1 MNGQQASIPTRGSH
15 EQHRATNA
23 RLHEPWHLLQV
34 ACVVVVV
41 LALFLFIGSIL
52 LDFANIRLICRAVHE
67 QMPAM
72 ERRKDEWRLSELSSQ
87 LVTIITTEHYNLQ
100 TGRSMTVADAN
111 GRCTLF
117 IGAVSG
123 ALIAI
128 AFTGQ
133 VSRMGTA
140 FFVFSLVLLPS
151 LLLMGLIT
159 FERVLQSAI
168 EDLTYARAIMRIRSL
183 YLELA
188 PQLRPY
194 FVLAADDERRRPR
207 LKVGLHPSWWQVF
220 LTTAGMIAA
229 LNSVLVGVFVGLLL
243 SALFTFPL
251 QVCTSVGVVSFL
263 VSLSLHQRYQ
273 WGQWRRLEQDLAALA
288 QAQRT

>member
-1 MNGQQASIPTRGSH
+1 MPGH
-15 EQHRATNA
+15 EH
-23 RLHEPWHLLQV
+23 
-34 ACVVVVV
+34 
-41 LALFLFIGSIL
+41 
-52 LDFANIRLICRAVHE
+52 
-67 QMPAM
+67 MPAM
-72 ERRKDEWRLSELSSQ
+72 ERLKDEPSLPELFSQ
-87 LVTIITTEHYNLQ
+87 MVTMLTTEHYTLQ

-140 FFVFSLVLLPS
+140 FFVFSLVLVPS

-168 EDLTYARAIMRIRSL
+168 EDLTYARGITRIRHL
-183 YLELA
+183 YLEHA

-194 FVLAADDERRRPR
+194 FVLADDESRRPM
-207 LKVGLHPSWWQVF
+207 LKVGLYPSWWQVF
-220 LTTAGMIAA
+220 LTTAGMLAA
-229 LNSVLVGVFVGLLL
+229 INSVLAGVFLGLLL
-243 SALFTFPL
+243 SAVFTSP
-251 QVCTSVGVVSFL
+251 CRSV
-263 VSLSLHQRYQ
+263 RA
-273 WGQWRRLEQDLAALA
+273 LESSPSW
-288 QAQRT
+288 

>member
-1 MNGQQASIPTRGSH
+1 
-15 EQHRATNA
+15 
-23 RLHEPWHLLQV
+23 
-34 ACVVVVV
+34 
-41 LALFLFIGSIL
+41 
-52 LDFANIRLICRAVHE
+52 
-67 QMPAM
+67 MPVEEHMPGM
-72 ERRKDEWRLSELSSQ
+72 ERMKDEQSLPELSSQ
-87 LVTIITTEHYNLQ
+87 LVTILTTEHYNLQ

-151 LLLMGLIT
+151 LFLMGLIT
-159 FERVLQSAI
+159 FERVLQSGI
-168 EDLTYARAIMRIRSL
+168 EDLTYARGITRIRRL
-183 YLELA
+183 YLESA
-188 PQLRPY
+188 PQLQPY
-194 FVLAADDERRRPR
+194 FLLAADDKSRRLM
-207 LKVGLHPSWWQVF
+207 LKVGIHPSWWQVF

-229 LNSVLVGVFVGLLL
+229 INSVLVGVFVGLLL

-251 QVCTSVGVVSFL
+251 LACTSAGVLTFL
-263 VSLSLHQRYQ
+263 VSFGIHQRYQ
-273 WGQWRRLEQDLAALA
+273 WGQWSRLEQDLAALIEA
-288 QAQRT
+288 RRT

>member
-1 MNGQQASIPTRGSH
+1 M
-15 EQHRATNA
+15 EQ
-23 RLHEPWHLLQV
+23 LKEEQV
-34 ACVVVVV
+34 
-41 LALFLFIGSIL
+41 L
-52 LDFANIRLICRAVHE
+52 
-67 QMPAM
+67 P
-72 ERRKDEWRLSELSSQ
+72 ELSSQ

-133 VSRMGTA
+133 VFRMGTA

-151 LLLMGLIT
+151 LFLMGLIT
-159 FERVLQSAI
+159 FERVLQSGI
-168 EDLTYARAIMRIRSL
+168 EDLTYAHGITRIRRL
-183 YLELA
+183 YLESA
-188 PQLRPY
+188 PQLQPY
-194 FVLAADDERRRPR
+194 FLLAADDKSRRPM
-207 LKVGLHPSWWQVF
+207 LKVGIHPSWWQVF

-229 LNSVLVGVFVGLLL
+229 INSVLVGVFVGLLL

-251 QVCTSVGVVSFL
+251 LACTSAGVLTFL
-263 VSLSLHQRYQ
+263 VSFGIHQRYQ
-273 WGQWRRLEQDLAALA
+273 WGQWSRLEQDLAALIEA
-288 QAQRT
+288 RRT

>member
-1 MNGQQASIPTRGSH
+1 MPVDEH
-15 EQHRATNA
+15 
-23 RLHEPWHLLQV
+23 
-34 ACVVVVV
+34 
-41 LALFLFIGSIL
+41 
-52 LDFANIRLICRAVHE
+52 
-67 QMPAM
+67 MPAM
-72 ERRKDEWRLSELSSQ
+72 ERLKDEQTFPELSSQ
-87 LVTIITTEHYNLQ
+87 MVTMLTTEHYNLQ

-151 LLLMGLIT
+151 LFLMGLIT
-159 FERVLQSAI
+159 FERVLQSGI
-168 EDLTYARAIMRIRSL
+168 EDLTYARGITRIRRL
-183 YLELA
+183 YLESA
-188 PQLRPY
+188 PQLQPY
-194 FVLAADDERRRPR
+194 FLLAADDKSRRPM
-207 LKVGLHPSWWQVF
+207 LKVGIHPSWWQVF

-229 LNSVLVGVFVGLLL
+229 INSVLVGVFVGLLL

-251 QVCTSVGVVSFL
+251 LACTSAGVLTFL
-263 VSLSLHQRYQ
+263 VSFCIHQRYQ
-273 WGQWRRLEQDLAALA
+273 WGQWSRLEQDLAALIEA
-288 QAQRT
+288 RRT

>member
-1 MNGQQASIPTRGSH
+1 MP
-15 EQHRATNA
+15 
-23 RLHEPWHLLQV
+23 
-34 ACVVVVV
+34 
-41 LALFLFIGSIL
+41 
-52 LDFANIRLICRAVHE
+52 VHE
-67 QMPAM
+67 HIPEK
-72 ERRKDEWRLSELSSQ
+72 ERLKDEQSLPELSSQ
-87 LVTIITTEHYNLQ
+87 MVTMITTEHYNLQ
-100 TGRSMTVADAN
+100 TGRSMTVADTN

-151 LLLMGLIT
+151 LFLMGLIT

-168 EDLTYARAIMRIRSL
+168 EDLTYARGITRIRHL
-183 YLELA
+183 YLEHA

-194 FVLAADDERRRPR
+194 FVLADDESRRPM
-207 LKVGLHPSWWQVF
+207 LKVGLYPSWWQVF
-220 LTTAGMIAA
+220 LTTAGMLAA
-229 LNSVLVGVFVGLLL
+229 INSVLAGVFLGLLL

-251 QVCTSVGVVSFL
+251 LACTSAGVLTFL
-263 VSLSLHQRYQ
+263 VSLGIHQRYQ
-273 WGQWRRLEQDLAALA
+273 WGQWRRLEHDLAALFEA
-288 QAQRT
+288 RRK

>member
-1 MNGQQASIPTRGSH
+1 MATH
-15 EQHRATNA
+15 EH
-23 RLHEPWHLLQV
+23 
-34 ACVVVVV
+34 
-41 LALFLFIGSIL
+41 
-52 LDFANIRLICRAVHE
+52 
-67 QMPAM
+67 MPAM
-72 ERRKDEWRLSELSSQ
+72 ERLKEEQTLPELSSQ
-87 LVTIITTEHYNLQ
+87 MVTMITTEHYNLQ

-151 LLLMGLIT
+151 LFFMGLIT
-159 FERVLQSAI
+159 FERVLQSGI
-168 EDLTYARAIMRIRSL
+168 EDLTYARGITRMRHL
-183 YLELA
+183 YLESA

-194 FVLAADDERRRPR
+194 FLLAADDDSRRPL
-207 LKVGLHPSWWQVF
+207 LKVGIHPSWWQVF

-229 LNSVLVGVFVGLLL
+229 INSVLVGVFVGLLL

-251 QVCTSVGVVSFL
+251 LACTSAGVLTFL
-263 VSLSLHQRYQ
+263 VSFGIHQRYQ
-273 WGQWRRLEQDLAALA
+273 WGQWSRLEQDLAALIEA
-288 QAQRT
+288 RRT

>member
-1 MNGQQASIPTRGSH
+1 MPEH
-15 EQHRATNA
+15 KH
-23 RLHEPWHLLQV
+23 
-34 ACVVVVV
+34 
-41 LALFLFIGSIL
+41 
-52 LDFANIRLICRAVHE
+52 
-67 QMPAM
+67 MPAM
-72 ERRKDEWRLSELSSQ
+72 ERLKDEQSLPELSSQ
-87 LVTIITTEHYNLQ
+87 MVSMITTEHYNLQ

-140 FFVFSLVLLPS
+140 FFVFSLVLVPS

-168 EDLTYARAIMRIRSL
+168 EDLTYARGITRIRHL
-183 YLELA
+183 YLAHA
-188 PQLRPY
+188 PQLRPS
-194 FVLAADDERRRPR
+194 FLLVADDDSRRPL
-207 LKVGLHPSWWQVF
+207 LKVGIHPSWWQVF

-229 LNSVLVGVFVGLLL
+229 INSLLVGVFVGLLL

-251 QVCTSVGVVSFL
+251 LVCTSAGVVTFL
-263 VSLSLHQRYQ
+263 VSFGIHQRYQ
-273 WGQWRRLEQDLAALA
+273 WGQWRHLEQNLAALFPSQVNGVERA
-288 QAQRT
+288 

>member
-1 MNGQQASIPTRGSH
+1 MPVH
-15 EQHRATNA
+15 QH
-23 RLHEPWHLLQV
+23 
-34 ACVVVVV
+34 
-41 LALFLFIGSIL
+41 I
-52 LDFANIRLICRAVHE
+52 
-67 QMPAM
+67 PAM
-72 ERRKDEWRLSELSSQ
+72 ERLKDEPSLPELSSQ
-87 LVTIITTEHYNLQ
+87 LVTMITTEHYNLQ

-111 GRCTLF
+111 GRSTLF

-123 ALIAI
+123 ALIAL

-151 LLLMGLIT
+151 LFLMGLIT

-168 EDLTYARAIMRIRSL
+168 EDLTYARAITRIRQL
-183 YLELA
+183 YLAYA

-194 FVLAADDERRRPR
+194 FLLAADDESRRPM

-220 LTTAGMIAA
+220 LTTAGMLAA
-229 LNSVLVGVFVGLLL
+229 INSVLVGVFVGLLL

-251 QVCTSVGVVSFL
+251 LVCTSSGVVTFL
-263 VSLSLHQRYQ
+263 VSFGILQRYQ
-273 WGQWRRLEQDLAALA
+273 WLQWSRLEQDLMVLFANQPLYGSKEAG
-288 QAQRT
+288 RK

>member
-1 MNGQQASIPTRGSH
+1 MP
-15 EQHRATNA
+15 
-23 RLHEPWHLLQV
+23 
-34 ACVVVVV
+34 
-41 LALFLFIGSIL
+41 
-52 LDFANIRLICRAVHE
+52 VHE
-67 QMPAM
+67 HIP
-72 ERRKDEWRLSELSSQ
+72 ERERLKDEQSLPELSAQ
-87 LVTIITTEHYNLQ
+87 MVTMLTTEHYNLQ

-159 FERVLQSAI
+159 FQRVLQSAI
-168 EDLTYARAIMRIRSL
+168 EDLTYARGITRIRHR
-183 YLELA
+183 YLEYA
-188 PQLRPY
+188 PQLRLS
-194 FVLAADDERRRPR
+194 VLLAADDESRRPM
-207 LKVGLHPSWWQVF
+207 LKVGIHPSWWQVF

-229 LNSVLVGVFVGLLL
+229 INSVLVGVFVGLLL

-251 QVCTSVGVVSFL
+251 LACTSAGVVTFL
-263 VSLSLHQRYQ
+263 VSVGIHQRYQ
-273 WGQWRRLEQDLAALA
+273 WVQWRRLEQDLMVLFAS
-288 QAQRT
+288 